1 MKVSNLSISLFSEA
15 SKSGNLFM
23 CEPFARLYHDF
34 IYKCIIFLILEKRE
48 KKNFCAKAIMQ
59 QEEGACMV
67 VGVESEMMMIDSDSL
82 LVVYSCF

>member
-23 CEPFARLYHDF
+23 CEPFPRLYHDF
-34 IYKCIIFLILEKRE
+34 IYKCIIFLILEKR
-48 KKNFCAKAIMQ
+48 KKICANAIMQ

-82 LVVYSCF
+82 LVVYCCF